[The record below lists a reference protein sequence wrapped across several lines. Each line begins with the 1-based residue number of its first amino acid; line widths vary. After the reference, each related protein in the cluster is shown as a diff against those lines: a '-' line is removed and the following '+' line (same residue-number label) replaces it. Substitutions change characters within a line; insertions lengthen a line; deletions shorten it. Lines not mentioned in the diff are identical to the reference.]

1 MPNTDKQNKFIPL
14 GPNGRLSML
23 RGRVWF
29 RVAQSFHNFKA
40 AERNMGEATKAPDS
54 PHCNSLRFFQ
64 PDALRIPKSTCAITL
79 LHLLR
84 LRM

>member
-1 MPNTDKQNKFIPL
+1 MPNSDTQNNFIPL
-14 GPNGRLSML
+14 GPKGGLSML
-23 RGRVWF
+23 RGQVWC
-29 RVAQSFHNFKA
+29 RVAKSFQNSIA
-40 AERNMGEATKAPDS
+40 AERTMGEATKAPDS

-64 PDALRIPKSTCAITL
+64 PDALLISKSTYAITL